1 MAILTEYDGSVN
13 DTFNFGVGV
22 KRAQGFKIATG
33 KKITGFSIKGSKGN
47 TTPCTSFTASIYAGG
62 ADPTAGTLI
71 KSESFSSDGLGA
83 YTASPSFR
91 DFTFSTPATG
101 LAGGSTQYYLV
112 LFPDDGTGGDV
123 IRWSVDNT
131 SPSYADG
138 SNWQYV
144 SSWSQRTTEDCN
156 FKIYGDDDT
165 PAGPAHVKK
174 ICGIAFANIKKING
188 IAIANVKKINSIT

>member
-1 MAILTEYDGSVN
+1 MATLTEYDGSVN
-13 DTFNFGVGV
+13 DTSNYAAGTKG
-22 KRAQGFKIATG
+22 AQGFKIATG

-62 ADPTAGTLI
+62 ANPTAGTLV

-91 DFTFSTPATG
+91 DFTFSTPVTG
-101 LAGGSTQYYLV
+101 LAGGTTQYYLIIS
-112 LFPDDGTGGDV
+112 PDDGTGGDV

-138 SNWQYV
+138 NAWNYASGTWYD
-144 SSWSQRTTEDCN
+144 SGSGYDKN
-156 FKIYGDDDT
+156 FKIYGDDDE
-165 PAGPAHVKK
+165 V
-174 ICGIAFANIKKING
+174 IASFIPKTIF
-188 IAIANVKKINSIT
+188 I